1 MKLISEK
8 GEVYSKDKFLSPR
21 LVKEI
26 LEKKFTVR
34 VLDQG
39 PNYIKFRI
47 IRFGRLY
54 GFPFVWPQASVEVW
68 INDETDKLVYK
79 FFWPEYFALIIP
91 FILILFFGERLRDF
105 ILFFIFAIV
114 FLGFLMF
121 LDTKWVSSRVLKA
134 FKTL

>member
-91 FILILFFGERLRDF
+91 FILILFLESALEISYCFSFLRLYSS
-105 ILFFIFAIV
+105 
-114 FLGFLMF
+114 GF
-121 LDTKWVSSRVLKA
+121 
-134 FKTL
+134 